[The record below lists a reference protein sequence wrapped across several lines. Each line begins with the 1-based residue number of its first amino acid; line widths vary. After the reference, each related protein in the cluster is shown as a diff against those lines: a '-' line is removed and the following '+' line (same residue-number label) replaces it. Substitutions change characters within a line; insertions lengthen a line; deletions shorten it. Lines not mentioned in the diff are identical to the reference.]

1 MVIPPPNEVLKVLG
15 QAKRVLVAT
24 HIFPDGDALGS
35 QLALASSLAAIG
47 KDVLIYSEEK
57 VSHLYDFM
65 PGCEKLQSSLPDP
78 AQYDCVVAVD
88 CADQKRLGKEADRL
102 LTAKKVIMVDHHA
115 GHKTFG
121 DIHWV
126 DPERASTGEMV
137 YDLIV
142 ALGAEISPDAA
153 YCLYTAI
160 VSDTGS
166 FMYSST
172 TADTFRVAGEL
183 IALGV
188 KPSEVAGKLFENFTV
203 NRLELLKAVL
213 DSLEMH
219 SDGQIAII
227 CVTRDMFAMTG
238 AVPADTENFINYP
251 RAVSSV
257 KVAAFIKET
266 RDGVVSVSLRSKG
279 VDCDVAELAA
289 SYGGGGHTNAAG
301 FKLRDKDRLAVR
313 EDLLQK
319 LKELVA
325 DL

>member
-1 MVIPPPNEVLKVLG
+1 MAIPPNEIVSILG
-15 QAKRVLVAT
+15 QAEKILIAT

-35 QLALASSLAAIG
+35 QLALGDSLAALD
-47 KDVLIYSEEK
+47 KKVFLYSEEK
-57 VSHLYDFM
+57 VSHLYDFL
-65 PGCEKLQSSLPDP
+65 PGCERLQGSLPDL

-88 CADQKRLGKEADRL
+88 CADQKRLGKEAEKL
-102 LTAKKVIMVDHHA
+102 LTAKKVIMIDHHA
-115 GHKTFG
+115 GHKPFG
-121 DIHWV
+121 DIQWI
-126 DPERASTGEMV
+126 DPKRASTGEMV

-142 ALGAEISPDAA
+142 ALGADISADAA
-153 YCLYTAI
+153 YCLYTAV

-172 TADTFRVAGEL
+172 TADTFRVASEL

-203 NRLELLKAVL
+203 NRLQLLQLVL

-227 CVTRDMFAMTG
+227 NVTREMFASTG

-251 RAVSSV
+251 RAVASV
-257 KVAAFIKET
+257 RVAAFIKET

-279 VDCDVAELAA
+279 ADCDVAELAA
-289 SYGGGGHTNAAG
+289 GYGGGGHTNAAG
-301 FKLRDKDRLAVR
+301 FKLRDQAPLAVR
-313 EDLLQK
+313 EDLLKK